1 MAFTTFDLQVRAW
14 HTVRA
19 FIVMTIV
26 QFKFYDMKKLCP
38 LLLIVFA
45 LCGCVG
51 TSTKVNEKFS
61 NVQQENF
68 DNMLARNKD
77 KSYRL
82 GNKILEKEFNDS
94 VKLAMGEYM
103 DSVKLFVNW
112 KAKIQNINS
121 RETGKSVALSFELEY
136 APEQYRKVTFDVD
149 YILPKDSLNTDKV
162 YQTIKSLNNY
172 STVYFDGFIRKKAN
186 GEAHYSSYS
195 DDLMHS
201 YPDFKFF
208 VIDINTTSK
217 GDTLSNNL
225 QNAVDLSFKAIE
237 PLELNFRKEISK
249 EESNE
254 RVEKITPQFKAAKEL
269 LTQEEKAYINRLTQA
284 LTYNF
289 LYAQ

>member
-1 MAFTTFDLQVRAW
+1 
-14 HTVRA
+14 
-19 FIVMTIV
+19 
-26 QFKFYDMKKLCP
+26 MKKLCP
-38 LLLIVFA
+38 LLLILFA
-45 LCGCVG
+45 LYSCVQ
-51 TSTKVNEKFS
+51 TSNKANKKFS

-112 KAKIQNINS
+112 KAQIQKINS

-136 APEQYRKVTFDVD
+136 APEQYRKVSFDVD
-149 YILPKDSLNTDKV
+149 YILSKDSLDTDKI
-162 YQTIKSLNNY
+162 YNTIKRLNNY
-172 STVYFDGFIRKKAN
+172 STVYFD

-208 VIDINTTSK
+208 VVDINTTSK

-237 PLELNFRKEISK
+237 PLELNFKKKISK
-249 EESNE
+249 KESSK
-254 RVEKITPQFKAAKEL
+254 RVDKIAPQFKAAKEV
-269 LTQEEKAYINRLTQA
+269 LTQEEKAYVDRLTQA

>member
-1 MAFTTFDLQVRAW
+1 
-14 HTVRA
+14 
-19 FIVMTIV
+19 
-26 QFKFYDMKKLCP
+26 MKKLWS

-45 LCGCVG
+45 LYGCVG
-51 TSTKVNEKFS
+51 APTKANKKFL

-94 VKLAMGEYM
+94 IKLAMGEYM

-112 KAKIQNINS
+112 KAQIQNINS
-121 RETGKSVALSFELEY
+121 RETGKSIALSFELEY

-149 YILPKDSLNTDKV
+149 YILPQDSINTDKI
-162 YQTIKSLNNY
+162 YQTIRSLNNY

-208 VIDINTTSK
+208 VVDINTTSK

-225 QNAVDLSFKAIE
+225 QNAVDLSFQAIE
-237 PLELNFRKEISK
+237 PLELNFKKEISK
-249 EESNE
+249 KESSK
-254 RVEKITPQFKAAKEL
+254 RVEKIAPRFKAAKEV
-269 LTQEEKAYINRLTQA
+269 LTQDEKAYIDRLTQA

>member
-1 MAFTTFDLQVRAW
+1 
-14 HTVRA
+14 
-19 FIVMTIV
+19 
-26 QFKFYDMKKLCP
+26 MKKLCQ
-38 LLLIVFA
+38 LLLILFA
-45 LCGCVG
+45 LYGCVE
-51 TSTKVNEKFS
+51 TPTKTNKKFS

-77 KSYRL
+77 KSYSL
-82 GNKILEKEFNDS
+82 GNDILSKEFDDS
-94 VKLAMGEYM
+94 VRLAIGEYM

-112 KAKIQNINS
+112 EATIQNIS
-121 RETGKSVALSFELEY
+121 SEETGKSIALLFELEY

-149 YILPKDSLNTDKV
+149 YILPHDSINTDKI
-162 YQTIKSLNNY
+162 YQTIRSLNNY

-195 DDLMHS
+195 DAVMHS

-208 VIDINTTSK
+208 VVDINTTSK

-225 QNAVDLSFKAIE
+225 QNAVDLSFQVIE
-237 PLELNFRKEISK
+237 PLELNFKKEISK
-249 EESNE
+249 KESSR
-254 RVEKITPQFKAAKEL
+254 RVEKIAPRFNAAKEV
-269 LTQEEKAYINRLTQA
+269 LTQDEKAYIDRLTQA